1 MKSSVLSATAL
12 VAGLAP
18 LAHAESALKL
28 EQIVVTATGRQEE
41 RSRVPATVQVI
52 DEDAIERVT
61 GRSITDLLAENA
73 VGFFS
78 EWTPAQTSINIR
90 GGASDG
96 QGRDFRSQ
104 VLVLVN
110 GRRAGSANLSKL
122 STADIARVEIIRG
135 PASVIH
141 GSQAMGGVVNLITKD
156 GSSSEGGLLALT
168 AGSWGLAQGQLSHG
182 GSAEGWDYYVSL
194 SGGRRDDYESGEGGS
209 QQHGTDWTRR
219 GAALA
224 LGYELSAEHRVSL
237 TARTDGA
244 YDAGFR
250 GSSWNTI
257 NREDRTNASLD
268 LTYAGNFSDAL
279 SVFGQVYAVRDEDI
293 FRWASPVIRSG
304 VNPAPG
310 TSSDLNKRRLDI
322 SGLRLQPEL
331 RLFEGNSLLI
341 GFDLEESR
349 LRSSRFRVALPGGP
363 AGQVPPFDN
372 NQTERV
378 TGIYAETAQSFF
390 DEAVTLRAGARAIR
404 GETQFELTPNL
415 ALASERSADYDATTW
430 SLGATW
436 RVTPNLTARTS
447 AATGFRAPTATEL
460 GADFTALGG
469 GRTFGNPN
477 LDPEESRQIE
487 VGGLW
492 SSSSWRIDGALFEN
506 RIENR
511 IITQPRLGVP
521 NTRDTLNNPAPIVI
535 RGIDLQGDV
544 RFADVLPN
552 SALLV
557 FGSGQYH
564 FDMKDRGAPSTANA
578 REVERVYEYQAS
590 IGTRLEF
597 STAKPWSIQALGILR
612 GPVWYNTEENLLI
625 PQGEPFREFIHEK
638 SPFWVVNIRAE
649 WRALEAVSFFAA
661 VNNVFDINEHPL
673 FIALDERPL
682 VGDARFSNG
691 GLGNSMPG
699 REFQVGLRAHF

>member
-1 MKSSVLSATAL
+1 MKSSLLSATAL

-18 LAHAESALKL
+18 HALAESTLKL
-28 EQIVVTATGRQEE
+28 EEIVVTATGRGEE
-41 RSRVPATVQVI
+41 RSRVAATVQVI
-52 DEDAIERVT
+52 DEDAIERVA

-156 GSSSEGGLLALT
+156 GLSSEGGLLALT
-168 AGSWGLAQGQLSHG
+168 AGSWALAQGQLSHG
-182 GSAEGWDYYVSL
+182 GSSGALDYYVST
-194 SGGRRDDYESGEGGS
+194 SGGRRDDYESGEGGG
-209 QQHGTDWTRR
+209 QQQGTDWTRR

-224 LGYELSAEHRVSL
+224 LGYTLSADHRISL
-237 TARTDGA
+237 TARTDGT

-268 LTYAGNFSDAL
+268 LTYAGDFSEAL
-279 SVFGQVYAVRDEDI
+279 SIFGQVYTVRDEDI

-341 GFDLEESR
+341 GLDVEESR

-363 AGQVPPFDN
+363 TGQVPPFDN
-372 NQTERV
+372 NQTETV
-378 TGIYAETAQSFF
+378 TSIYAETAQSLF
-390 DEAVTLRAGARAIR
+390 DEAVTVRAGARAIR
-404 GETQFELTPNL
+404 GKTQFELTPNL
-415 ALASERSADYDATTW
+415 ALASERSEDYDATTW
-430 SLGATW
+430 SLGAAW
-436 RVTPNLTARTS
+436 RLTPNLTARMS

-477 LDPEESRQIE
+477 LAPEESRQIE
-487 VGGLW
+487 IGGLW
-492 SSSSWRIDGALFEN
+492 SCSFWRIDGALFEN

-511 IITQPRLGVP
+511 IITQPRIGVP
-521 NTRDTLNNPAPIVI
+521 NTRDTANNPAAIVV
-535 RGIDLQGDV
+535 RGIDLQADT
-544 RFADVLPN
+544 RLADVAPGLDI
-552 SALLV
+552 LI
-557 FGSGQYH
+557 FGSGQYY
-564 FDMKDRGAPSTANA
+564 FGMDDRGAPSTANA
-578 REVERVYEYQAS
+578 RKVERVYEYQAS
-590 IGTRLEF
+590 IGARLE
-597 STAKPWSIQALGILR
+597 SSQARPWSFQTLGILR
-612 GPVWYNTEENLLI
+612 GPIWYNTEENLLI

-638 SPFWVVNIRAE
+638 SPFWVVSLRAE
-649 WRALEAVSFFAA
+649 WRALDAVTLFAA
-661 VNNVFDINEHPL
+661 VNNVFDVNEHPI
-673 FIALDERPL
+673 FIALDESPFI
-682 VGDARFSNG
+682 GDARFSNG

-699 REFQVGLRAHF
+699 REVQIGLRARF

>member
-1 MKSSVLSATAL
+1 MKSSLLSATAL

-18 LAHAESALKL
+18 IAHAESALKL
-28 EQIVVTATGRQEE
+28 EQIVVTATGRAEE
-41 RSRVPATVQVI
+41 RSRVPASVQVI
-52 DEDAIERVT
+52 DDDAIKRVA

-73 VGFFS
+73 VGFLS

-182 GSAEGWDYYVSL
+182 GSMGAWDYYVSL

-209 QQHGTDWTRR
+209 QQDGTDWTRR

-224 LGYELSAEHRVSL
+224 LGYKLSAGHRISL
-237 TARTDGA
+237 TARTDGT

-268 LTYAGNFSDAL
+268 LTYAGDFSDAL

-322 SGLRLQPEL
+322 SGIRLQPEL

-341 GFDLEESR
+341 GLDLEESR

-372 NQTERV
+372 NQTESV
-378 TGIYAETAQSFF
+378 TSVYAETAQSFF

-477 LDPEESRQIE
+477 LDPEESSQIE
-487 VGGLW
+487 IGGLW
-492 SSSSWRIDGALFEN
+492 SSSTWRIDGALFEN

-535 RGIDLQGDV
+535 RGVDLQGDL

-552 SALLV
+552 SDLLV

-564 FDMKDRGAPSTANA
+564 FDMEDRGAPSTANV
-578 REVERVYEYQAS
+578 REAQRVYEYQAS

-597 STAKPWSIQALGILR
+597 STARPWSIQALGILR

-638 SPFWVVNIRAE
+638 SPFWVVNLRAE

-673 FIALDERPL
+673 FIALDERPFI
-682 VGDARFSNG
+682 GDARFSNG
-691 GLGNSMPG
+691 GFGNSMPG

>member
-1 MKSSVLSATAL
+1 MKSSLLSASAL
-12 VAGLAP
+12 IAGLSPEAYS
-18 LAHAESALKL
+18 ESALKL
-28 EQIVVTATGRQEE
+28 EQIVVTATGREEE
-41 RSRVPATVQVI
+41 RSRVPATVQII
-52 DEDAIERVT
+52 DEDAIERVA

-104 VLVLVN
+104 VLILVN

-156 GSSSEGGLLALT
+156 GLSSEGGLLALT

-182 GSAEGWDYYVSL
+182 GSSGAFDYYVSI
-194 SGGRRDDYESGEGGS
+194 SGGRRDDYESGEGGG
-209 QQHGTDWTRR
+209 QQQGTDWTRR

-224 LGYELSAEHRVSL
+224 LGYNLSADHRISL
-237 TARTDGA
+237 TARTDGT

-257 NREDRTNASLD
+257 NREDRTNASVD
-268 LTYAGNFSDAL
+268 LTYAGDFSEAL
-279 SVFGQVYAVRDEDI
+279 SVFGQVYTVRDEDI

-322 SGLRLQPEL
+322 SGIRLQPEL

-341 GFDLEESR
+341 GLDLEESR

-372 NQTERV
+372 NQTETV
-378 TGIYAETAQSFF
+378 SSIYAETAQSLF

-415 ALASERSADYDATTW
+415 ALATERSEEYDATTW

-487 VGGLW
+487 IGGLW
-492 SSSSWRIDGALFEN
+492 SASSWRIDAALFEN

-511 IITQPRLGVP
+511 IFARPRTGVP
-521 NTRDTLNNPAPIVI
+521 NTRDTANNPAAIIV
-535 RGIDLQGDV
+535 RGLDLQGDT
-544 RFADVLPN
+544 RFADVAPGLDI
-552 SALLV
+552 LL

-564 FDMKDRGAPSTANA
+564 FDMEDRGAAPTANA

-590 IGTRLEF
+590 IGARLEG
-597 STAKPWSIQALGILR
+597 SAAKPWSVQALGILR
-612 GPVWYNTEENLLI
+612 GPIWYNTEENLLI

-638 SPFWVVNIRAE
+638 SPFWVVNLRAE
-649 WRALEAVSFFAA
+649 WRALEAVSLFAA
-661 VNNVFDINEHPL
+661 VNNVFDVNEHPI
-673 FIALDERPL
+673 FIALDESPFI
-682 VGDARFSNG
+682 GDARFSNG

-699 REFQVGLRAHF
+699 REVQIGLRARF